1 MPLNM
6 AAIKL
11 AGGGKHGTNTVTTHT
26 TVLAKSDAAQ
36 VVLVA
41 SVRLLSESGHG
52 LPRVGTVVDAR
63 LGERLVRVRVRVR
76 VRDRDRGLGFG
87 AGFVSASEMRNRI
100 DGTCGGR

>member
-1 MPLNM
+1 MQEEGTRNKPFNM
-6 AAIKL
+6 RTCSRRKTRKL
-11 AGGGKHGTNTVTTHT
+11 TLT
-26 TVLAKSDAAQ
+26 TVLAESDAAQ

-52 LPRVGTVVDAR
+52 LPRVGAVVDAR

-87 AGFVSASEMRNRI
+87 SGLVSASEMRKRM
-100 DGTCGGR
+100 